1 MNNDEACSHKDDEI
15 ECRTTK
21 FNKPVDVLQEIRHEI
36 EAIGEAF
43 ITNKGERIPF
53 REDNDTSCFTFI
65 TSGHFSVYRKY
76 DHLLMHSSS
85 APSLFGM
92 VEFYQPRNAHYVLAE
107 TECSCIKVN
116 AELACESFTKNGS
129 WEKICQIQV
138 YFIQVLQT
146 RDFQLVGVNAYLIIK
161 NKLLE
166 LLQEPEDFRI
176 KQSVLLYIQLRS
188 KLSKSLISKILSAL
202 RVGGYID
209 MKKGKLIA
217 VNHLPKDY

>member
-1 MNNDEACSHKDDEI
+1 MNNEETSAHQNDQLESSISKS
-15 ECRTTK
+15 
-21 FNKPVDVLQEIRHEI
+21 NKPVDVLNSILHEMLP
-36 EAIGEAF
+36 IGEDF
-43 ITNKGERIPF
+43 TTKKGGLIPF
-53 REDNDTSCFTFI
+53 HDDKDNSCFVFI

-92 VEFYQPRNAHYVLAE
+92 VEFYQPRNSHYVLADS
-107 TECSCIKVN
+107 ECSCIKVD
-116 AELACESFTKNGS
+116 AKLACELFTRNGS

-161 NKLLE
+161 NKLVE

-209 MKKGKLIA
+209 MKKGKLIS